1 MNNKKYIY
9 LAVALI
15 ALLLIA
21 TGLSYAW
28 FSAIL
33 KGNDTAKTNTLSTA
47 NLELTFT
54 DSDEITLD
62 NSVPGDSFDKVI
74 SIKNTGTLNTGYS
87 IVWQELVNQITNNE
101 LVIEATCKRLNESG
115 TEEGTCEGISQTA
128 VTSLILNSVTL
139 IEPNITHE
147 YSMKVTFIDTGA
159 PQNYNKNKKFSGKL
173 GIEEYQPT
181 AFREDSWETILANV
195 KSGNIGNYNLGDTRE
210 INLGNY
216 GIHRV
221 RIANTSTP
229 SECSTEGFSQTA
241 CGFVIEFT
249 DVIVKHQMNTTNT
262 NVGGWP
268 ATAVRTFINNDIY
281 NLLPTELQ
289 NGIIDTTVV
298 SGHGSNDTDNF
309 TSTDKFYL
317 LSAKEIYEDFADE
330 RDTSNDFT
338 RQLDYY
344 KQEGVT
350 TSKYG
355 KSAKKYGSTASWWWL
370 RSASSNYGNYFNSV
384 NYGGFWSNYIIAGGS
399 SGVSPAFRIG

>member
-1 MNNKKYIY
+1 MNTNDKKI
-9 LAVALI
+9 LFGISIVFLFIISAS
-15 ALLLIA
+15 
-21 TGLSYAW
+21 LSYAY
-28 FSAIL
+28 FSSSVTGNENAKDMVVEAGTL
-33 KGNDTAKTNTLSTA
+33 KLVY
-47 NLELTFT
+47 T
-54 DSDEITLD
+54 DSPQIVGS
-62 NSVPGDSFDKVI
+62 NIKPGWTVTKEVTVE
-74 SIKNTGTLNTGYS
+74 NTGTLDTEYN
-87 IVWQELVNQITNNE
+87 IIWQELTNEITNDE
-101 LVIEATCKRLNESG
+101 MVVSATCTRLNSNKVA
-115 TEEGTCEGISQTA
+115 EGTCESIAETAIGSNKIKTAIS
-128 VTSLILNSVTL
+128 
-139 IEPNITHE
+139 IESGTTHK
-147 YSMKVTFIDTGA
+147 YTFTFTFKEINA
-159 PQNYNKNKKFSGKL
+159 SQNYNQGKKFNGMI
-173 GIEEYQPT
+173 GIEESTQ
-181 AFREDSWETILANV
+181 FEKDSWSTIATNV
-195 KSGNIGNYNLGDTRE
+195 KNNNISMYKVGDTKN
-210 INLGNY
+210 IDLGKY
-216 GIHRV
+216 GTHTV